1 MQVQA
6 HHPAAAPEV
15 PARAVTSSARNQEPA
30 SAGPSQARLATGH
43 GHDRDA
49 DTVNLSPRALA
60 AANKPGEATDNPNP
74 QAHADPGTPAP
85 APDGQ
90 PDADVGVDAAPTAA
104 AGERKTNG
112 EPLTE
117 EEQAQVREMS
127 ERDREVRAHEQ
138 AHKNAAGP
146 YAQGGPSFEFQQGP
160 DGRRYAV
167 GGHVNIDSSEV
178 PGDPQA
184 TIQKMQVVR
193 RAALSPSEPSAQDRK
208 VAAEAARAEQKARAQ
223 LRDESDPAQRETQE
237 PQQVT
242 GSLLDVTA

>member
-6 HHPAAAPEV
+6 HHPAAAPEL

-30 SAGPSQARLATGH
+30 PASPSQARQDTGH

-60 AANKPGEATDNPNP
+60 AANKPGEASDNPNSNAP
-74 QAHADPGTPAP
+74 ADPDTPDTSNTSDAQAGPDDAP
-85 APDGQ
+85 A
-90 PDADVGVDAAPTAA
+90 AS
-104 AGERKTNG
+104 ERKANG

-117 EEQAQVREMS
+117 EEQTQVKEMRD
-127 ERDREVRAHEQ
+127 RDREVRTHEQ

-146 YAQGGPSFEFQQGP
+146 YAKGGPSFEYQQGP

-167 GGHVNIDSSEV
+167 GGHVNIDTSEV
-178 PGDPQA
+178 SGDPQA

-193 RAALSPSEPSAQDRK
+193 RAALAPGEPSEQDRK
-208 VAAEAARAEQKARAQ
+208 VAAEATQTEQKARAQ
-223 LRDESDPAQRETQE
+223 LREESAPAQRESQE
-237 PQQVT
+237 PSKAI
-242 GSLLDVTA
+242 GSLLDLTA